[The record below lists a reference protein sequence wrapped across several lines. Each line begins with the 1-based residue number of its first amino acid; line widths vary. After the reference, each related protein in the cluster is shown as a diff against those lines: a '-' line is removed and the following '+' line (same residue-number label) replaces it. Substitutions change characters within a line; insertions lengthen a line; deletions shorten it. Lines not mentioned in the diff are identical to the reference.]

1 MIDLLF
7 ESLRGWQVVDYK
19 TDVAATD
26 RAAAYEEQLKMYEHA
41 LAKVGI
47 PSARATIQ
55 PVRLTERRN
64 DN

>member
-1 MIDLLF
+1 MF
-7 ESLRGWQVVDYK
+7 KSPEGWQIVDYK

-26 RAAAYEEQLKMYEHA
+26 RAAAYQEQLKMYEHA

-47 PSARATIQ
+47 PSAGATIQ